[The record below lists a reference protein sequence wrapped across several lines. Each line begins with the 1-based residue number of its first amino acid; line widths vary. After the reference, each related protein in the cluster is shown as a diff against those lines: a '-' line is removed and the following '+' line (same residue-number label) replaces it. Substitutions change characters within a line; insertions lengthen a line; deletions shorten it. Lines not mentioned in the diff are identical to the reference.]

1 MNEKN
6 FILLYID
13 YHNQYSKK
21 YGENTVVLI
30 QTGSHFNVFAV
41 INDELNDGP
50 DIYHICKNIMNIE
63 VVKQNKKIK
72 EISYKNC
79 LLAGFPVNSI
89 QKYETI
95 LLNHN
100 YTIVIIEQISSP
112 PNPERGVTRIVSPG
126 TILND
131 IQPPKRLSGSEFP
144 GLVAK
149 PPLRLPAAV
158 LE

>member
-6 FILLYID
+6 FTHLYID
-13 YHNQYSKK
+13 YHNEYIKK

-41 INDELNDGP
+41 INDEINHGP
-50 DIYHICKNIMNIE
+50 DIYHICKTIMNIE

-72 EISYKNC
+72 EVSYKNC

-100 YTIVIIEQISSP
+100 YTVVIVEHLTPP
-112 PNPERGVTRIVSPG
+112 PNVERFNSNCFTW
-126 TILND
+126 D
-131 IQPPKRLSGSEFP
+131 YFK
-144 GLVAK
+144 
-149 PPLRLPAAV
+149 
-158 LE
+158 